1 MYYIAYGS
9 NMNTTWM
16 TKLCPSATLVG
27 QSVLQC
33 YRLDFTGQAGRV
45 YATLTPTDNEN
56 DTVDVVVWAIDE
68 VNEKALDEYEDY
80 PHYYRK
86 ENVEVV
92 VGDASYL
99 GMMYIMNEQPF
110 GLPQDKYYNM
120 IKEAYDSLGL
130 DDLRLKQALVRS
142 QDAMKEK

>member
-16 TKLCPSATLVG
+16 AKLCPSATCIG

-33 YRLDFTGQAGRV
+33 YRLDFTGETGRV
-45 YATLTPTDNEN
+45 FATLTPTGNEN
-56 DTVDVVVWAIDE
+56 DTVNVVVWAIDE
-68 VNEKALDEYEDY
+68 DNEKALDEYEDY

-86 ENVEVV
+86 EDVDVI
-92 VGDASYL
+92 VGGVSYT

-110 GLPQDKYYNM
+110 GLPQEPYYNM
-120 IKEAYDSLGL
+120 IKDAYDELGL
-130 DDLRLKQALVRS
+130 DDIRLKQALIRS
-142 QDAMKEK
+142 QEALREK

>member
-16 TKLCPSATLVG
+16 AKLCPSATCIG

-33 YRLDFTGQAGRV
+33 YRLDFTGEDSRV
-45 YATLTPTDNEN
+45 YATLTPTGNEN

-68 VNEKALDEYEDY
+68 GNEKALDEYEDY

-86 ENVEVV
+86 EYVDVV
-92 VGDASYL
+92 VSGKSYA

-110 GLPQDKYYNM
+110 GLPQESYYNM
-120 IKEAYDSLGL
+120 IKDAYDELGL

-142 QDAMKEK
+142 QDA